1 MKRIVAALAVAFH
14 FTVGATAARS
24 EDAAQ
29 GAKPAAAAEQKA
41 AAKSPDGCPGGC
53 CEEGKPCPMAEQG
66 GAMPAD
72 CPCKK
77 AQKAAQ
83 GDASK

>member
-1 MKRIVAALAVAFH
+1 MKRFVVAVAVAFLC
-14 FTVGATAARS
+14 TVGASAARS
-24 EDAAQ
+24 EDAAKGTKQ
-29 GAKPAAAAEQKA
+29 EAAGAQKA
-41 AAKSPDGCPGGC
+41 ADKSPDGCPAGC
-53 CEEGKPCPMAEQG
+53 CEQGKPCPMAEQG